1 MTPIDAGCSTRVLL
15 ALESTA
21 ASMASMASIEVAL
34 RLAVAMQAEV
44 AGVFV
49 EDADLMRLAALPFTQ
64 ETGFVSGAQRP
75 LVPADVES
83 TLRRRAEQAR
93 RSLADLASASRVRWS
108 FRITRGKLL
117 VEVLA
122 AVDRDDVVV
131 AGEGR
136 LAQLRVS
143 GVTERGGGTVAALFD
158 EGDTGDRVLAAALS
172 LAQGQPQRICLLVPP
187 ARAAATEAL
196 RLRAAR
202 SMQVA
207 VEVPRIATLQSRR
220 AAELIRETRRQASR
234 ALVLS
239 PGSLPDAGEQVR
251 VLLEQMSCP
260 IVLTL

>member
-1 MTPIDAGCSTRVLL
+1 MTPNNAEQGTRVLL

-21 ASMASMASIEVAL
+21 GSTASIEIAL

-49 EDADLMRLAALPFTQ
+49 EDTDLMRLAALPFTQ
-64 ETGFVSGAQRP
+64 ETGLVSGAQRP
-75 LVPADVES
+75 LLPADVES

-93 RSLADLASASRVRWS
+93 RSLADLAGASQVRWS
-108 FRITRGKLL
+108 FRVTRGKMLL
-117 VEVLA
+117 EVLA
-122 AVDRDDVVV
+122 AVDRADVVV

-136 LAQLRVS
+136 LAQLRVTGLS
-143 GVTERGGGTVAALFD
+143 ERGGGTVAALFD
-158 EGDTGDRVLAAALS
+158 EGHTGDRVLAAALN
-172 LAQGQPQRICLLVPP
+172 LAQGQQQRICLLVPP
-187 ARAAATEAL
+187 AHAAAIEAL
-196 RLRAAR
+196 RKRAAR

-220 AAELIRETRRQASR
+220 AAELIRETRRHVSR

-239 PGSLPDAGEQVR
+239 PGSLPNADEDVR
-251 VLLEQMSCP
+251 LLLEQMSCP

>member
-1 MTPIDAGCSTRVLL
+1 
-15 ALESTA
+15 
-21 ASMASMASIEVAL
+21 
-34 RLAVAMQAEV
+34 
-44 AGVFV
+44 
-49 EDADLMRLAALPFTQ
+49 
-64 ETGFVSGAQRP
+64 
-75 LVPADVES
+75 
-83 TLRRRAEQAR
+83 
-93 RSLADLASASRVRWS
+93 VRWS
-108 FRITRGKLL
+108 FRVTRGKLP

-131 AGEGR
+131 
-136 LAQLRVS
+136 
-143 GVTERGGGTVAALFD
+143 
-158 EGDTGDRVLAAALS
+158 
-172 LAQGQPQRICLLVPP
+172 
-187 ARAAATEAL
+187 TEAL

-207 VEVPRIATLQSRR
+207 VEVPRIAPLQSRR